1 MPIKKNVVP
10 ALHPTEIL
18 PEPYSIILSDS
29 LLYPFSS
36 YTVSGRRNGYGGG
49 GIWEPSETM
58 VRGTIVVVIDNAGLD
73 KAVIY
78 VQTAGKRI
86 ICRGGDK
93 RREIEEVFDIGDL
106 LRLIHG
112 GYDVRVNV
120 TDINGNWATG
130 KTHIDSALQ
139 TLKKGLSA
147 LLDMIVAAL
156 KVIAKVASMLLDVV
170 EKMIMRML
178 NPILEPIKK
187 SINHWM
193 DGIKHIFEVELLPVL
208 PFLGLNIGDNSAKA
222 SDLGTTRGNSNA
234 AATFI
239 LGFAKVWDFLLSLS
253 IILNMIFTL
262 LIAIE
267 VGGKA
272 AFPGVALMDVLA
284 PFFAEVIISVFI
296 MTAISVSL
304 ECGTLEVFMEKT
316 RVPMG
321 FRDVA
326 DSIVSSGVAIYKK
339 EKLSF
344 AVAMFSL
351 LFSSVSLFANPKGGI
366 NILLDLAA
374 IILAFAALYIHRTSP
389 FELPL
394 KVIAAM
400 SYLIDEYLIYSSIG
414 VALLTIIGDA
424 IVLLS

>member
-78 VQTAGKRI
+78 IQTAGKRI

-147 LLDMIVAAL
+147 LLISIIAIAL
-156 KVIAKVASMLLDVV
+156 QKYI
-170 EKMIMRML
+170 
-178 NPILEPIKK
+178 
-187 SINHWM
+187 
-193 DGIKHIFEVELLPVL
+193 
-208 PFLGLNIGDNSAKA
+208 
-222 SDLGTTRGNSNA
+222 TTSSLSFRDR
-234 AATFI
+234 
-239 LGFAKVWDFLLSLS
+239 LGFFRILSLAWY
-253 IILNMIFTL
+253 IYM
-262 LIAIE
+262 
-267 VGGKA
+267 GKIQTYY
-272 AFPGVALMDVLA
+272 VRN
-284 PFFAEVIISVFI
+284 S
-296 MTAISVSL
+296 
-304 ECGTLEVFMEKT
+304 C
-316 RVPMG
+316 
-321 FRDVA
+321 RDCWLRSC
-326 DSIVSSGVAIYKK
+326 DC
-339 EKLSF
+339 
-344 AVAMFSL
+344 AMFS
-351 LFSSVSLFANPKGGI
+351 
-366 NILLDLAA
+366 
-374 IILAFAALYIHRTSP
+374 
-389 FELPL
+389 
-394 KVIAAM
+394 
-400 SYLIDEYLIYSSIG
+400 
-414 VALLTIIGDA
+414 
-424 IVLLS
+424 